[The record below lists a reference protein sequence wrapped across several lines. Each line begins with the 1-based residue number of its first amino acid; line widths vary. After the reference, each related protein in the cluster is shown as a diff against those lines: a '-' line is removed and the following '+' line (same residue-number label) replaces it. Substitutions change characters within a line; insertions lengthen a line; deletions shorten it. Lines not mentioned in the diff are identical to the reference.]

1 MTGHHNLCVHAHFY
15 QPPRED
21 PFTGDIPEEKG
32 ASPFKNWNEKIFEEC
47 YKPNAELGNFSKISF
62 NLGPTLSQWMKAN
75 HPAVLDL
82 IVAADASNVQRFGVG
97 NAIAQPYHHT
107 ILPFAKRRDKQTQV
121 RWGIHEFTHTFHR
134 APNGMWLPE
143 TAVDLETL
151 EVLAENG
158 IEFTILAPWQAQTQ
172 GVDLHKAYQV
182 ILPNHQSI
190 KVFFYHGGVSSR
202 VSFDA
207 HSTVNADEFIRDTIR
222 PEFQHG
228 SSEQLLM
235 VATDGELYGHHQVFR
250 DKFLAQLVNGSL
262 SLQNIEATFPS
273 VWLKKQPAFP
283 LMKIHEKTSWS
294 CHHGIKRWGGVCECT
309 PNSEWKKHFR
319 DSMDQLSVLL
329 DQVYSDEMEGIFAN
343 VWQARDRY
351 IEVMLGE
358 KDFQSWLGE
367 NTQTATPSQIVTK
380 ARILLEAQME
390 SQKMFTSC
398 GWFFEDLDRIEPRNN
413 LVAAAHALWLT
424 RLASGIDLME
434 KLIPGLEKIKSLKTN
449 LTGADIFRDAFN
461 RFEAI
466 YKTIG
471 SVPEQS

>member
-1 MTGHHNLCVHAHFY
+1 MTGQQHLCVHAHFY

-21 PFTGDIPEEKG
+21 PFTGEIPEEKG
-32 ASPFKNWNEKIFEEC
+32 ASPYKNWNEKIFEDC

-82 IVAADASNVQRFGVG
+82 IVEADSSNVQRLGVG
-97 NAIAQPYHHT
+97 NAMAQPFHHT
-107 ILPFAKRRDKQTQV
+107 ILPYAKRRDKQTQV
-121 RWGIHEFTHTFHR
+121 RWGIHEFMHTFNH
-134 APNGMWLPE
+134 APKGMWLPE

-151 EVLAENG
+151 EVLALNG

-172 GVDLHKAYQV
+172 GLDTHKAYQV
-182 ILPNHQSI
+182 ILPNHLSL
-190 KVFFYHGGVSSR
+190 KVFFYAGGVSSR

-207 HSTVNADEFIRDTIR
+207 HSTVNADEFIRNFIK
-222 PEFQHG
+222 PEFQHD
-228 SSEQLLM
+228 SNDQLLI

-262 SLQNIEATFPS
+262 SLQNVESTFPAN
-273 VWLKKQPAFP
+273 WLKKQQAFP
-283 LMKIHEKTSWS
+283 IIKIHEKTSWS

-309 PNSEWKKHFR
+309 PHSEWKKHFR
-319 DSMDQLSVLL
+319 DAMDRLSILL
-329 DQVYSDEMEGIFAN
+329 DQIYSEEMEGIFVD
-343 VWQARDRY
+343 VWDARDRY

-367 NTQTATPSQIVTK
+367 NTRTALTPQLITK
-380 ARILLEAQME
+380 IRFLLDAQVE

-413 LVAAAHALWLT
+413 LVSAAHAIWLT
-424 RLASGIDLME
+424 QLASGIDLVD
-434 KLIPGLEKIKSLKTN
+434 KAIPELEKIKSWRTS
-449 LTGADIFRDAFN
+449 LTGADVFRDALH
-461 RFEAI
+461 RFEQTSQ
-466 YKTIG
+466 K
-471 SVPEQS
+471 